1 MIWMCGWCMMFLR
14 WSNCLLDNWYTG
26 TALQKRLSEVSMC
39 ALRMSDL
46 VDWPVC
52 KAGGAKAVWYQ
63 CCCGLN
69 GVREQVF
76 FSCSC
81 EYGCVR
87 TWLPAWLSSSSET
100 EWRLGF
106 LARSLEGCGVEWYGG
121 GGGVM
126 RFVSP
131 PHSATQARG
140 ETPQC
145 ESWVRGAFFW
155 CLVQLLNVQCV
166 T

>member
-121 GGGVM
+121 GGGWCVLFPPPIQQP
-126 RFVSP
+126 RPGEKLHNVSP
-131 PHSATQARG
+131 
-140 ETPQC
+140 EW
-145 ESWVRGAFFW
+145 EELFFGVW
-155 CLVQLLNVQCV
+155 CSY
-166 T
+166 

>member
-106 LARSLEGCGVEWYGG
+106 LCQKPWGVVVLSGMGG
-121 GGGVM
+121 GGWCVWFPPPIQQPRPGEKLHN
-126 RFVSP
+126 VSP
-131 PHSATQARG
+131 
-140 ETPQC
+140 EW
-145 ESWVRGAFFW
+145 EELFFGVW
-155 CLVQLLNVQCV
+155 CSY
-166 T
+166 